1 LVYFGGYTEKQI
13 SISNESKF
21 LKDAA
26 ALEKLFLPSEIH
38 GTVENT
44 MVENSNTLKVPD
56 NNPFKKRK
64 CDEIQLVQVQSIAEQ
79 VSVATDENFDILCL
93 TPDNTPLEVLDESA
107 RKRRRSDIYSDQI
120 ADQISGITEVEDSDI
135 MCINFESQGSV
146 NSKPKKVI
154 DGKRRGKTE
163 KSKRSNSKSSENKKS
178 SSILNFF
185 SRV

>member
-1 LVYFGGYTEKQI
+1 LY
-13 SISNESKF
+13 
-21 LKDAA
+21 
-26 ALEKLFLPSEIH
+26 
-38 GTVENT
+38 
-44 MVENSNTLKVPD
+44 

-163 KSKRSNSKSSENKKS
+163 KSKRSDPLSPFLFVLVMEA
-178 SSILNFF
+178 F
-185 SRV
+185 SRMIDAIYSRGADFRFFCGCEGSWASGGFSSFICR